1 MLELEKYRLVKILK
15 IIKSYL
21 GWTVIA
27 LLLGHSS
34 MRMVLGA
41 NNTSKEGFG
50 YLWYLF
56 YNWGL
61 VHIVLLIG
69 FVIVFLF
76 ILFDVLYLKK
86 KLESNR
92 KSTMIRFGI
101 LLMIA
106 VIVVFIHYL
115 LEKVIDV
122 I

>member
-61 VHIVLLIG
+61 VHIGLLIG

>member
-1 MLELEKYRLVKILK
+1 MKILK
-15 IIKSYL
+15 MIKSYL

-27 LLLGHSS
+27 LVLGISY
-34 MRMVLGA
+34 MRIILGA
-41 NNTSKEGFG
+41 NTVSKEGIG

-61 VHIVLLIG
+61 VHIGLLIG
-69 FVIVFLF
+69 FIIAFLF

-86 KLESNR
+86 KLENIQ
-92 KSTMIRFGI
+92 KPTMIRFGI
-101 LLMIA
+101 LLIITI
-106 VIVVFIHYL
+106 IVPFIHYL

>member
-1 MLELEKYRLVKILK
+1 MKIFK
-15 IIKSYL
+15 TIKSYL

-27 LLLGHSS
+27 LVLGLSY

-41 NNTSKEGFG
+41 NNTSKEGIG
-50 YLWYLF
+50 YLWHLF

-61 VHIVLLIG
+61 VHIGLLIG
-69 FVIVFLF
+69 FVIAFLF

-92 KSTMIRFGI
+92 KLTMIRFGI
-101 LLMIA
+101 LLLIA
-106 VIVVFIHYL
+106 IIVAFIHYL